1 MMKIMSRSKIA
12 MMAVLVA
19 VMMVVS
25 MMAVSAAPVADAGVA
40 NDSYAVEYTGT
51 TAQEAVDA
59 LTNAMK
65 EVETSGKDVEFILKS
80 DITLAPEEIT
90 TFVVGTDATSKGKL
104 IVKSGLDDAGVP
116 KFGIYLGGKAILHI
130 KGNVQFKDV
139 VLAKTATGTAVGDY
153 KTASYIFVT
162 EGKGVFGDAADTTKY
177 GNVTTLEP
185 VARPTRVNVAGSDI
199 EVYSG
204 YYMAVTANWGGSGT
218 DIENPSIVIGGTADA
233 EYLAG
238 RGFFMGATPKVT
250 GTSNVV
256 IQDEANIYNIATA
269 GHFRPEAAAGEEVN
283 YSGNANLEMKGGTV
297 NGLYVVGAALENR
310 GMANFAVDD
319 KTNSQYK
326 VDIKGGTIKDAV
338 AMFYFNKAMS
348 FKGVD
353 VTLNFGN
360 ANYFANRICVG
371 PRVNLA
377 NGTIN
382 VTDCK
387 AVANIEGAIF
397 DCAFF
402 SGGFINLNKD
412 NGAEEKVL
420 FDIETEVNIG
430 TTSAVTF
437 NGSVVFG
444 TQLGS
449 NTNIAANAE
458 HKGNTTITIG
468 AVSFAQNSFY
478 GGSSFGSKEGSL
490 HTGDTHIK
498 LVNGD
503 LTGAGNTEVPGGTTD
518 TPSGDATTTP
528 PANTDAPK
536 DDDNTKVD
544 VGGDK
549 DGGDNMGLIIGII
562 AAVVVVAVVV
572 VVIVIAKKKKAN
584 K

>member
-153 KTASYIFVT
+153 KTASYVFVT

-185 VARPTRVNVAGSDI
+185 VARATRVNVAGSDI

-204 YYMAVTANWGGSGT
+204 YYMAVTSNWGGSGT
-218 DIENPSIVIGGTADA
+218 DIENPSIVIGGNADA

-238 RGFFMGATPKVT
+238 RGFFLGATPKVT

-269 GHFRPEAAAGEEVN
+269 GYFRPEVPAGEEVN

-297 NGLYVVGAALENR
+297 QGLYAVGAALENR
-310 GMANFAVDD
+310 GTANFAVDEN
-319 KTNSQYK
+319 THSQYK
-326 VDIKGGTIKDAV
+326 IDIKGGTINDAI
-338 AMFYFNKAMS
+338 AMFYYNKVMS

-353 VTLNFGN
+353 VTMNFGN
-360 ANYFANRICVG
+360 ANYFASRVILG
-371 PRVNLA
+371 PRVNQA
-377 NGTIN
+377 NGSIS

-387 AVANIEGAIF
+387 VVANFDGAIV
-397 DCAFF
+397 DSAFY
-402 SGGFINLNKD
+402 SGAFIALGKD
-412 NGAEEKVL
+412 NAETDEVV
-420 FDIETEVNIG
+420 FDIQTEVNIG
-430 TTSAVTF
+430 ANAASTF
-437 NGSVVFG
+437 NGEVVFG
-444 TQLGS
+444 TQYGS
-449 NTNIAANAE
+449 DKVFSAT
-458 HKGNTTITIG
+458 HKGNTVVNIT
-468 AVSFAQNSFY
+468 AVNFTQGSFY
-478 GGSSFGSKEGSL
+478 ATSSNKVVQ
-490 HTGDTHIK
+490 TGRTQIK
-498 LVNGD
+498 FANGD

-518 TPSGDATTTP
+518 TPSGDNGTTAP
-528 PANTDAPK
+528 PAGTNAPANN
-536 DDDNTKVD
+536 DDDSKVD